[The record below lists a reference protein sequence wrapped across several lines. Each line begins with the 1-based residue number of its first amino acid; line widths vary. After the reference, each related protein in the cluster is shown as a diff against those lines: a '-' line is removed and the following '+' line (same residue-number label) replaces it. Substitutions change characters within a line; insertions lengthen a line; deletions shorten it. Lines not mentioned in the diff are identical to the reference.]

1 MADFILSRVRS
12 LSAPGRAIFYQGL
25 AKQRP
30 ASRSGRFIK
39 ADLSRP
45 ASLNGRFIKND
56 RFSKAEDKG
65 SGRDG
70 RFINQKRP
78 NGQISRFSPQMVPCK
93 QFISHFYEGLAK
105 PVAVL
110 SRPASPNGRF
120 KPMAVLSSTR
130 ASMAVLST
138 MAALS
143 RPAQRLMAALSR
155 PMAALS
161 RRYKG
166 GRIHSGALKHRV

>member
-1 MADFILSRVRS
+1 MVVLSKPMAV
-12 LSAPGRAIFYQGL
+12 
-25 AKQRP
+25 
-30 ASRSGRFIK
+30 
-39 ADLSRP
+39 LSRP
-45 ASLNGRFIKND
+45 ASLNGRFINNG
-56 RFSKAEDKG
+56 RFSKAG
-65 SGRDG
+65 GRDS

-93 QFISHFYEGLAK
+93 QFISNFFFMKGWQSRWPFYQDRPA
-105 PVAVL
+105 PMAVL
-110 SRPASPNGRF
+110 S